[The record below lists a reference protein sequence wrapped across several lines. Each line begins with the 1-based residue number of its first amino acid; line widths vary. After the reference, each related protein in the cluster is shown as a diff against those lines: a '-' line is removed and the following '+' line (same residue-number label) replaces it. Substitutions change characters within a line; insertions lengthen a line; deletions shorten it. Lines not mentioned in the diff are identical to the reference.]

1 MQSEPARS
9 DLQSAERVKPFRL
22 VKYFTLISLV
32 VIFFGALVLS
42 ILNIQWSRSI
52 EREKSEKYAL
62 ALIENLNH
70 QIFLQFVIPVA
81 LQYGKVQLR
90 DKEQFERMDKLV
102 RSTLHSFQ
110 VERVNVYDKTNII
123 SYSYDSDMVGK
134 MNAGGSGFEN
144 AMNGKTTSSLI
155 RKGSFWQLM
164 IGMPDEV
171 RLVTFGPFRAEK
183 FLSNPTGPILGV
195 VEIEQ
200 DLTDDYQRI
209 YGFQIRIILT
219 SSGVMGMLFLV
230 LLFVVRRGE
239 KIIKLRAQER
249 LKLKEDLAKAR
260 HLSSLG
266 ELTAG
271 ISHEIRNPLG
281 IIQSSAA
288 LLKKKMAALDPE
300 NTIADIIV
308 EESKRLNAII
318 TDFLNY
324 ARPRTPQ
331 FRPCRL
337 EEILER
343 NIRFL
348 EPQMEPANHRIRM
361 EPEPDL
367 PEIPADPEMLY
378 QAFLNI
384 LINAIQAMPQGGDVV
399 VRLQRSGE
407 RLELFFDDEGG
418 GIPQEAME
426 SLMDPFFTTKETG
439 TGLGLGI
446 VQNILQTHN
455 GTIRVENRSP
465 KGARVTV
472 SLPITQES

>member
-1 MQSEPARS
+1 MKREPFQSEI
-9 DLQSAERVKPFRL
+9 QTAERVKPFRL

-32 VIFFGALVLS
+32 VIFIGALVLS
-42 ILNIQWSRSI
+42 VLNVQWSRSI
-52 EREKSEKYAL
+52 ELEKSEKYAL
-62 ALIENLNH
+62 ALIESLNH

-90 DKEQFERMDKLV
+90 EKEQFERMDKVV

-110 VERVNVYDKTNII
+110 VERVNVYDRTNII
-123 SYSYDSDMVGK
+123 SYSYDKDMIGK

-144 AMNGKTTSSLI
+144 AVNGKITSTLI
-155 RKGSFWQLM
+155 RKGNFWQLV
-164 IGMPDEV
+164 IGMPEEV
-171 RLVTFGPFRAEK
+171 RMVTFGPFRAEK
-183 FLSNPTGPILGV
+183 LLSSPSGPILGV

-209 YGFQIRIILT
+209 FVFQTRIILT
-219 SSGVMGMLFLV
+219 SAGVMGMLFVV
-230 LLFVVRRGE
+230 LLLVVRRGE
-239 KIIKLRAQER
+239 RIIEIRAQER
-249 LKLKEDLAKAR
+249 MKLKEDLAKAR

-288 LLKKKMAALDPE
+288 LLKKKMAGLDPK

-318 TDFLNY
+318 TDFLSY
-324 ARPRTPQ
+324 ARPRSPQ
-331 FRPCRL
+331 FRSCHV

-348 EPQMEPANHRIRM
+348 EPQLLQGHHRIRPISD
-361 EPEPDL
+361 EGS
-367 PEIPADPEMLY
+367 PEISADPDMLY

-384 LINAIQAMPQGGDVV
+384 LLNGIQAMPEGGEITVNLS
-399 VRLQRSGE
+399 RNGQHLI
-407 RLELFFDDEGG
+407 LLFEDEGI
-418 GIPQEAME
+418 GIPEEAAD
-426 SLMDPFFTTKETG
+426 SLLDPFFTTKETG

-446 VQNILQTHN
+446 VQSILKSHN
-455 GTIRVENRSP
+455 GTIRIENRSP
-465 KGARVTV
+465 KGAKVTV
-472 SLPITQES
+472 TLPLTQEA